1 MGVSSV
7 TSTLKEHPIWH
18 NVTQT
23 LAQINPNQIASHHLQ
38 ACQAGINGY
47 WDENDQFYETIRFT
61 QPPTPELISSSLG
74 LTPQETGNTNWLQL
88 KYSLTIPSSANATAL
103 HPSSVTTVGEL
114 SLILDDS
121 LEVIDENWRIDIRSP
136 YILVIH

>member
-1 MGVSSV
+1 M

-38 ACQAGINGY
+38 ACQAEINGY

-61 QPPTPELISSSLG
+61 QLPIPEPISISLG
-74 LTPQETGNTNWLQL
+74 LTPKETGNTNWLQL
-88 KYSLTIPSSANATAL
+88 KYSLTIPSSTNAAVL
-103 HPSSVTTVGEL
+103 HPPSATTIGEL
-114 SLILDDS
+114 NLILDDN
-121 LEVIDENWRIDIRSP
+121 LEVIDENWLIDIRSP
-136 YILVIH
+136 YVLAIQ

>member
-1 MGVSSV
+1 V

-23 LAQINPNQIASHHLQ
+23 LAQINPNEIANHHLQ

-74 LTPQETGNTNWLQL
+74 LTTQETGNTNWLQL

-114 SLILDDS
+114 SLMLDDS
-121 LEVIDENWRIDIRSP
+121 LEVIDENWLIDIRSP
-136 YILVIH
+136 YVLAIQ